1 MEGSIWMSHKLKG
14 QFRRLKETQT
24 GYTLVEA
31 IIAIAVCGFG
41 LAAILGLYGMAIKTE
56 MVSKNI
62 FEQSIEINSMYDE
75 ISGSLR
81 EPASKTLSDKVN
93 AVLQGSYP
101 DYRLEE
107 IKSNDEPNLY
117 TIKISH
123 QGVNSQKKVFFFK
136 VFWRPS

>member
-1 MEGSIWMSHKLKG
+1 MSHKLKD

-31 IIAIAVCGFG
+31 IIAIAICGFG

-81 EPASKTLSDKVN
+81 EPDPKTLSEKVN
-93 AVLQGSYP
+93 TVLQSSYP

-107 IKSNDEPNLY
+107 IKSSDEPNLY

-123 QGVNSQKKVFFFK
+123 QGVNIREKVFYFK
-136 VFWRPS
+136 VFCRPS

>member
-1 MEGSIWMSHKLKG
+1 MSHKRNG

-31 IIAIAVCGFG
+31 IIAIAICGFG

-75 ISGSLR
+75 ISGSLK
-81 EPASKTLSDKVN
+81 EPAAETLSEKVA
-93 AVLQGSYP
+93 AVLQSGYP

-123 QGVNSQKKVFFFK
+123 QGPNSREKVFFFK

>member
-1 MEGSIWMSHKLKG
+1 MSHKRNG
-14 QFRRLKETQT
+14 QFRRLKETQN

-75 ISGSLR
+75 ISESLR
-81 EPASKTLSDKVN
+81 EPAAETLSEKVN
-93 AVLQGSYP
+93 AVLQGRYP

-123 QGVNSQKKVFFFK
+123 KGLNSREKVFFFK
-136 VFWRPS
+136 VFWRPL